1 MGLESVNMSVNPYI
15 ECAKVVNTHGCHG
28 GVKMESWC
36 NSPEELAS
44 LKRLFFKEGASY
56 RECRVLKASVMKQ
69 FVVAVL
75 DTVDSMDLALAL
87 KGKTVYALRED
98 FHLEK
103 GEYFIADL
111 AGLPVI
117 DAKSGASYGK
127 LLEVINRGAS
137 DIYVIQTP
145 NGERMMPAVDEF
157 VDHVDVEKGIFVTP
171 IDGMLD

>member
-1 MGLESVNMSVNPYI
+1 MTVNPYI
-15 ECAKVVNTHGCHG
+15 ECGKMINTHGCHG

-36 NSPEELAS
+36 NSPEELAE
-44 LKRLFFKEGASY
+44 LPRLFVKEGASY
-56 RECRVLKASVMKQ
+56 REYKVTKASVMKQ

-98 FHLEK
+98 FDLED

-111 AGLPVI
+111 AGLPVL
-117 DAKSGASYGK
+117 DAVTGKEYGT

-137 DIYVIQTP
+137 DIYVIRTP
-145 NGERMMPAVDEF
+145 NGERMMPAVEEF
-157 VDHVDVEKGIFVTP
+157 VDRVDVQQGIFVKP

>member
-1 MGLESVNMSVNPYI
+1 
-15 ECAKVVNTHGCHG
+15 
-28 GVKMESWC
+28 
-36 NSPEELAS
+36 
-44 LKRLFFKEGASY
+44 
-56 RECRVLKASVMKQ
+56 MKQ

-98 FHLEK
+98 FDLED

-111 AGLPVI
+111 AGLPVL
-117 DAKSGASYGK
+117 DAVTGKEYGT

-137 DIYVIQTP
+137 DIYVIRTP
-145 NGERMMPAVDEF
+145 NGERMMPAVEEF
-157 VDHVDVEKGIFVTP
+157 VDRVDVQQGIFVKP